1 MGQRARLLK
10 DCLPAA
16 FFIVALIVVPWVLEA
31 STGTSPSKALYAFL
45 IVVIAVCLYS
55 GQERARALAGGV
67 AWGLEAPPGPSPS
80 KALYAFLIVV
90 IAVCLY
96 SAQQRARDLASGVAV
111 VEEDLLIRTGRSRRG
126 SHRWSQLERLG
137 RMRFTPAAYAQGRPG
152 VRHIVTYSPASRIAW
167 SLEPIV

>member
-1 MGQRARLLK
+1 VSVDPYPEESDTAAPHRVALTIGQRARLLK

-31 STGTSPSKALYAFL
+31 STGT
-45 IVVIAVCLYS
+45 
-55 GQERARALAGGV
+55 
-67 AWGLEAPPGPSPS
+67 SPS

-137 RMRFTPAAYAQGRPG
+137 RMRCTPAAYAQGRPG

>member
-1 MGQRARLLK
+1 MSVDPYPQESDAAAPRRVALTMEQRARLLK

-31 STGTSPSKALYAFL
+31 STGTN
-45 IVVIAVCLYS
+45 
-55 GQERARALAGGV
+55 
-67 AWGLEAPPGPSPS
+67 PS

-96 SAQQRARDLASGVAV
+96 SAQQRARDLASGVAI
-111 VEEDLLIRTGRSRRG
+111 VEEDVLIRTGRSRRG

-137 RMRFTPAAYAQGRPG
+137 RMRCTPAAYAQGRPG
-152 VRHIVTYSPASRIAW
+152 VRHIVTYSPASRIVW
-167 SLEPIV
+167 SLEPVV

>member
-1 MGQRARLLK
+1 VSVDACPEESDAAAPRRVALTMGQRARLLK

-31 STGTSPSKALYAFL
+31 STGT
-45 IVVIAVCLYS
+45 
-55 GQERARALAGGV
+55 
-67 AWGLEAPPGPSPS
+67 SPS

-137 RMRFTPAAYAQGRPG
+137 RIRCTPAAYAQGRPG

>member
-1 MGQRARLLK
+1 VSVDAYPEEPDAAAPRRVALTMEQRARLLK
-10 DCLPAA
+10 ECLPAA
-16 FFIVALIVVPWVLEA
+16 SFIVALIVVPWVPET
-31 STGTSPSKALYAFL
+31 STGT
-45 IVVIAVCLYS
+45 
-55 GQERARALAGGV
+55 
-67 AWGLEAPPGPSPS
+67 SPS

-96 SAQQRARDLASGVAV
+96 SAQQRARDLASGVAI
-111 VEEDLLIRTGRSRRG
+111 VEEDVLIRTGRSRRG

-137 RMRFTPAAYAQGRPG
+137 RMRCTPAAYAQGRPG